1 MNLILSPDGR
11 YALDPEK
18 ICYIDNE
25 APHFEHYGFISFDNG
40 TQIFF
45 DKNDARW
52 RKFVNALSAN
62 MKDGAES
69 V

>member
-25 APHFEHYGFISFDNG
+25 AVPFEHKGLISFDNG

-52 RKFVNALSAN
+52 RQFVNALSAN
-62 MKDGAES
+62 MKDGAQS

>member
-1 MNLILSPDGR
+1 MKLILSPDGR

-25 APHFEHYGFISFDNG
+25 APHSKSEGFISFDNG
-40 TQIFF
+40 TRIFF
-45 DKNDARW
+45 DKDDARW

-62 MKDGAES
+62 MKGLS
-69 V
+69 